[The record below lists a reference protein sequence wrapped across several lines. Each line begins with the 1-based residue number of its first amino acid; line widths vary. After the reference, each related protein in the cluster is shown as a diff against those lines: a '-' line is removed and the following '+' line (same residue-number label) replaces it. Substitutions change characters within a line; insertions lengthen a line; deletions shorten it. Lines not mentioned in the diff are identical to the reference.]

1 MQETTVSFKTVG
13 CRLNQAETA
22 RLRAVFK
29 SAGYR
34 VVPFGSVC
42 QVCVI
47 HGCTITAKAEQTSI
61 RLARGAK
68 RQAGA
73 FVVLAGCPVSV
84 GGRALRTPDVADL
97 MVGQAD
103 KFRLPALLAE
113 HGFPSTVPG
122 LPRAVSG
129 ATPILPLFDTTRAIV
144 KIQDGCDFHC
154 AYCIVPRARGPAL
167 SRPFDEIVGEIN
179 GLVQAGYRE
188 IVLTGANIGCYEDH
202 GRKLSCLLRRIETVP
217 ALERIRLSSIE
228 ISTVER
234 EVIDCMAASRK
245 ICRCLHLPMQSG
257 SDPVLR
263 AMRRR
268 YAIREYS
275 AIVAYAVDRVA
286 GIGVGTD
293 VVVGFPGERAAD
305 FDATEA
311 IIAQGPFSNVHVF
324 AYSLRPGTPAAVMN
338 GQVPYGEKRRRVAR
352 LLTLAREKRMAFA
365 RRWVGREVAVLVE
378 AVNAAGVATGWT
390 GEYLPARILPPS
402 AQADG
407 NLSARAV
414 PKRNRVIR
422 FVPHTVEGDTLI
434 GHGCVILG

>member
-113 HGFPSTVPG
+113 HGFPSAVSG

-129 ATPILPLFDTTRAIV
+129 ATRALPLFDTTRAIV

-154 AYCIVPRARGPAL
+154 AYCIVPRARGPAGAGL
-167 SRPFDEIVGEIN
+167 LVRRFIGEIN

-188 IVLTGANIGCYEDH
+188 IVLTGANIGCYDDH
-202 GRKLSCLLRRIETVP
+202 GRKLSVCYV
-217 ALERIRLSSIE
+217 
-228 ISTVER
+228 
-234 EVIDCMAASRK
+234 
-245 ICRCLHLPMQSG
+245 G
-257 SDPVLR
+257 SK
-263 AMRRR
+263 
-268 YAIREYS
+268 
-275 AIVAYAVDRVA
+275 
-286 GIGVGTD
+286 
-293 VVVGFPGERAAD
+293 
-305 FDATEA
+305 
-311 IIAQGPFSNVHVF
+311 QC
-324 AYSLRPGTPAAVMN
+324 
-338 GQVPYGEKRRRVAR
+338 
-352 LLTLAREKRMAFA
+352 
-365 RRWVGREVAVLVE
+365 RRW
-378 AVNAAGVATGWT
+378 
-390 GEYLPARILPPS
+390 S
-402 AQADG
+402 A
-407 NLSARAV
+407 SV
-414 PKRNRVIR
+414 
-422 FVPHTVEGDTLI
+422 
-434 GHGCVILG
+434 

>member
-1 MQETTVSFKTVG
+1 MQETTVSFQTVG

-22 RLRAVFK
+22 RLRALFQA
-29 SAGYR
+29 AGYR
-34 VVPFGSVC
+34 VVPFGSAC

-47 HGCTITAKAEQTSI
+47 HGCAVTAKAEQNSA

-68 RQAGA
+68 RQTGA
-73 FVVLAGCPVSV
+73 FVVLTGCPVSA
-84 GGRALRTPDVADL
+84 GGRVLQVPDVADL
-97 MVGQAD
+97 LVGQAD

-113 HGFPSTVPG
+113 HGFPSTAPG
-122 LPRAVSG
+122 ALP
-129 ATPILPLFDTTRAIV
+129 TLPLFDTTRAIV

-154 AYCIVPRARGPAL
+154 AYCIVPHARGPAW
-167 SRPFDEIVGEIN
+167 SRPFEEIIGEIN
-179 GLVQAGYRE
+179 GLAQAGYRE
-188 IVLTGANIGCYEDH
+188 IVLTGANIGCYKDH
-202 GRKLSCLLRRIETVP
+202 GRKLACLLRRIETVP

-228 ISTVER
+228 VSTVER

-245 ICRCLHLPMQSG
+245 LCRCLHLPMQSG

-268 YAIREYS
+268 YAIREYGDV
-275 AIVAYAVDRVA
+275 VAYAVGRVE

-293 VVVGFPGERAAD
+293 VLVGFPGEREAD

-311 IIAQGPFSNVHVF
+311 MIAQGPFSNVHVF
-324 AYSLRPGTPAAVMN
+324 AYSLRPGTPAAMMKA
-338 GQVPYGEKRRRVAR
+338 QVPDSEKRRRVSK
-352 LLTLAREKRMAFA
+352 LLALAREKRMAFA

-402 AQADG
+402 AKTGDG
-407 NLSARAV
+407 SRTRAV
-414 PKRNRVIR
+414 PTRNRIIR
-422 FVPHTVEGDTLI
+422 FVPSSVESDTLI
-434 GHGCVILG
+434 GDQPIG

>member
-1 MQETTVSFKTVG
+1 MKETTVSFKTVG

-22 RLRAVFK
+22 RLRAVFE

-34 VVPFGSVC
+34 VVPFGSAC
-42 QVCVI
+42 RVCVI
-47 HGCTITAKAEQTSI
+47 HGCAVTAKAEQNSA

-68 RQAGA
+68 RQTGA
-73 FVVLAGCPVSV
+73 FVVLAGCPITA
-84 GGRALRTPDVADL
+84 GGRALQVSDAADL
-97 MVGQAD
+97 LVGQAD

-113 HGFPSTVPG
+113 HGFPS
-122 LPRAVSG
+122 AVSG
-129 ATPILPLFDTTRAIV
+129 SPRAASGVPGALPLFDTARAIV

-154 AYCIVPRARGPAL
+154 AYCIVPRARGPAW
-167 SRPFDEIVGEIN
+167 SRPFDEIIGEIS

-202 GRKLSCLLRRIETVP
+202 GRKLSCLLRRIEAVP

-228 ISTVER
+228 VSTVER
-234 EVIDCMAASRK
+234 EVIDYMATSRK
-245 ICRCLHLPMQSG
+245 MCRCLHLPMQSG
-257 SDPVLR
+257 SDQVLR

-268 YAIREYS
+268 YAIREYD
-275 AIVAYAVDRVA
+275 AVVAYAVSRVE

-293 VVVGFPGERAAD
+293 VLVGFPGERDED
-305 FDATEA
+305 FAATESM
-311 IIAQGPFSNVHVF
+311 IAQGPFSNVHVF

-338 GQVPYGEKRRRVAR
+338 GQVPDSEKRRRVAK
-352 LLTLAREKRMAFA
+352 LLALAREKRTAFA

-402 AQADG
+402 AKGGG
-407 NLSARAV
+407 NPRAWIAPV
-414 PKRNRVIR
+414 RKRVSR
-422 FVPHTVEGDTLI
+422 FVPRAVEGDTLI
-434 GHGCVILG
+434 GEG